1 MTRNYVSNN
10 SMTRTKIFR
19 FILYYQQLYFPNL
32 HLQALLPILE
42 WEVSTRYKQWNDP
55 RHLQANC
62 RHTISFDVLRWYESL
77 RHTMY
82 TLPLSIW
89 VRCSADYWR
98 HTIQNSTSKNLYP
111 ILWFFI
117 ICSVKCLCCGACV
130 LWFWFDE
137 YTGRSHLWWLYRLSK
152 QIHILQ
158 YTDISQILVN
168 TCQCY
173 NIIIP
178 IQHFNTVWIGPIISN
193 MTTRDSNNI
202 L

>member
-1 MTRNYVSNN
+1 MHTRNYVSNN
-10 SMTRTKIFR
+10 SMTRTKIFG
-19 FILYYQQLYFPNL
+19 FILYCQQLYFPNL

-111 ILWFFI
+111 ILCFFI
-117 ICSVKCLCCGACV
+117 YLFSQMSMLWCMCFVV
-130 LWFWFDE
+130 LV
-137 YTGRSHLWWLYRLSK
+137 WWVHRT
-152 QIHILQ
+152 I
-158 YTDISQILVN
+158 TPMV
-168 TCQCY
+168 
-173 NIIIP
+173 
-178 IQHFNTVWIGPIISN
+178 VV
-193 MTTRDSNNI
+193 
-202 L
+202 